1 MNHLRHKMLV
11 IVYAADPG
19 VEVLVKLCA
28 KLAEASVNL
37 ANHAENHA
45 NLCARLCASPAE
57 LDAEELVVSEYNLK
71 KLK

>member
-1 MNHLRHKMLV
+1 MV
-11 IVYAADPG
+11 ADPG

-45 NLCARLCASPAE
+45 KLDAEHHANLCASLAE